1 MDRPASG
8 AHLTTAL
15 GGANLEMTMSRI
27 AYFFGISIY
36 MYYREHM
43 PPHFH
48 AIYAEHDAEVELD
61 GLTLLSGVLP
71 PRVRGLVV
79 EWAAL
84 HREELRQ
91 VWQQARTKQPLSG
104 IPPLQ

>member
-1 MDRPASG
+1 
-8 AHLTTAL
+8 
-15 GGANLEMTMSRI
+15 
-27 AYFFGISIY
+27 
-36 MYYREHM
+36 MYYREHR

-48 AIYAEHDAEVELD
+48 AIYAEHEAEVELN
-61 GLTLLSGVLP
+61 GLTLLSGSLP

-91 VWQQARTKQPLSG
+91 VWQQAVTKQPLSR
-104 IPPLQ
+104 IAPLE

>member
-1 MDRPASG
+1 
-8 AHLTTAL
+8 
-15 GGANLEMTMSRI
+15 MSRI
-27 AYFFGISIY
+27 SAFFGISIY

-48 AIYAEHDAEVELD
+48 AIYAEHEAEMEIE
-61 GLTLLSGVLP
+61 GLTLLSGSLP

-79 EWAAL
+79 EWAAM

-91 VWQQARTKQPLSG
+91 VWEQAVAHQPLSR
-104 IPPLQ
+104 IAPLK